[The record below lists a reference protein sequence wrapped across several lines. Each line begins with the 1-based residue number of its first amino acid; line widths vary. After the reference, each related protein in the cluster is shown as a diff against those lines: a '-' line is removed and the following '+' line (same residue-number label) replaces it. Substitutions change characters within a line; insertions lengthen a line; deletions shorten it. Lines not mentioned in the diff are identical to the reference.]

1 MAVTCLRIIRITE
14 GAMGACVMHLED
26 GSEITKSPDW
36 ALQHKPQVHGYII
49 DNGKPDGENWY
60 AACSAGPLQ
69 AVLTEVQ
76 RVEAKPGELVV
87 FKLPAHATDDV
98 AMQVKRLID
107 KQAPGLPF
115 LVVRGDV
122 LDITVVSATQEAA
135 LAGAEVK
142 A

>member
-26 GSEITKSPDW
+26 GSEIIKSPDW

-49 DNGKPDGENWY
+49 DNGQPDGENWY
-60 AACSAGPLQ
+60 VACHANPFHT
-69 AVLTEVQ
+69 VLVEIQ
-76 RVEAKPGELVV
+76 RIEAKPGELVV
-87 FKLPAHATDDV
+87 FKLPARVTDDV
-98 AMQVKRLID
+98 AAQLKKYIEEI
-107 KQAPGLPF
+107 APGLPA

-122 LDITVVSATQEAA
+122 LDVTIISATQEAA
-135 LAGAEVK
+135 PAGAEAK